1 MKPSLCVLIP
11 DGESEFALFVAHC
24 LAPYPNVQ
32 LHVLS
37 GERWAPLRF
46 SRYCRTY
53 TMRPPAAADASS
65 LNVVSEVVRKHK
77 VDVLLPTSS
86 AWIAFAI
93 ANRQKLCEFVALPPL
108 PEADAFQ
115 IANDKWLL
123 AQFLQR
129 HQIPCPPTLLVDYR
143 DTFTTQ
149 VQQMT
154 FPVLLKP
161 ITAWGGEG
169 IRRFD
174 SLSDLKQYLS
184 GQDPEKIKG
193 RFIVQSLLSG
203 FVVGVNVL
211 SQQGKLLATT
221 MQRGI
226 IPNTQ
231 KYAAAGAIQFVKDAN
246 FSTIAQKLVTALNW
260 SGFANVDTLYDDQ
273 ARQLTILEINARFW
287 GSLRGSLVAGVSF
300 PYLACLAAL
309 NIPFPVPDYDAAA
322 RYFHPKTT
330 LRTLIDRHS
339 ETRITFHESGLKFL
353 LSDPLAET
361 LRAFRQEASDA
372 EPATVK
378 DPL

>member
-1 MKPSLCVLIP
+1 MKTPLSILIP

-24 LAPYPNVQ
+24 LAPYPNIR

-53 TMRPPAAADASS
+53 TLRPPTPGDASQ
-65 LNVVSEVVRKHK
+65 LNVVAEIVKKQR

-93 ANRQKLCEFVALPPL
+93 ANRQQLSEFVALPPL

-123 AQFLQR
+123 AQFLQN
-129 HQIPCPPTLLVDYR
+129 HQIPCPPTFLVDYS
-143 DTFTTQ
+143 DTFATQ
-149 VQQMT
+149 VQGMT

-161 ITAWGGEG
+161 ATAWGGEG

-184 GQDPEKIKG
+184 GQNPEEIRG

-211 SQQGKLLATT
+211 SQQGELLATT

-226 IPNTQ
+226 IPNTH
-231 KYAAAGAIQFVKDAN
+231 KYAAAGAIQFIKDET
-246 FSTIAQKLVTALNW
+246 FSTIVQKLVTALNW

-309 NIPFPVPDYDAAA
+309 NIPFPTPDYDAAA

-330 LRTLIDRHS
+330 LRTLITRHS
-339 ETRITFHESGLKFL
+339 ETRMTFHESGLKFL
-353 LSDPLAET
+353 VSDPLAEIM
-361 LRAFRQEASDA
+361 RALRQEASDA
-372 EPATVK
+372 EPAAVK
-378 DPL
+378 DPA